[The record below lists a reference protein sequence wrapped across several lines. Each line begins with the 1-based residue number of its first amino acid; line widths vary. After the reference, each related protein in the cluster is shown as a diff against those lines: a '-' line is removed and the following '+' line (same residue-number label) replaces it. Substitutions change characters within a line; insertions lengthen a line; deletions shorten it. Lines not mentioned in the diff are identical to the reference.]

1 MTKYLWKKYDIEK
14 SYKEEYVSIR
24 SKKGEDIGS
33 YFTFYENKTIDKLNG
48 RYVLS
53 GSRSRPNKYWL
64 DLGECYSRPSTLG
77 ADEVEN
83 VSLNKY
89 DVYAG
94 QVNLVYKKYKLI
106 PDFKK
111 GAFIEDIV
119 GLTNEYPQD
128 GVKGGYW
135 YVYQGVANQPPII
148 SGDATQIGVLTNDR
162 SIRFSV
168 NDPDNDAVTVE
179 IKIDGIKTKDSPFVA
194 ELGETYNIPIKIADY
209 KIGEHNV
216 EVIATDTGGLSDS
229 RTWYFE
235 RGNSNPT
242 ISGQDE
248 DLGDKN
254 SGFQIPFSVNDIDLN
269 DELTIQISLND
280 RVLQTINNTL
290 RNKEYIVDIEDGI
303 VYAQELGKLN
313 TIIIKVTDGQ
323 GGVSYRYK
331 YFKRTNTAPI
341 ISGEDKDIGVVEKTP
356 VVSFSAKDLENDL
369 MTYSVYLNDKEL
381 LKDVKLEANKN
392 IEYKLSK
399 NEFSQLDNI
408 KKHRI
413 RIVVTDAQKATSIR
427 NITFKRK
434 LSKCWHK
441 TIRQTD
447 IQATKFYAFVS
458 TLLSEGA
465 ELKVEVC
472 NNANDEEPSWEDATV
487 NVKQGTSYIFKNKEK
502 THKDWAVGLLVT
514 ILPGTSKEP
523 SWILGA
529 GGGFE

>member
-1 MTKYLWKKYDIEK
+1 MATYLWKKYSKIVEEH
-14 SYKEEYVSIR
+14 YKIKETKLDRSPMAHNGEIYERLEIDSNTGKLRLREELRISSFLEGSIVYFVDNR
-24 SKKGEDIGS
+24 GDEPLYKKGLADSRTSRVWVYFEYTYTIVPLKYNSVFKGS
-33 YFTFYENKTIDKLNG
+33 YISEVTSDNRNAYPDNS
-48 RYVLS
+48 YS
-53 GSRSRPNKYWL
+53 G
-64 DLGECYSRPSTLG
+64 D
-77 ADEVEN
+77 
-83 VSLNKY
+83 
-89 DVYAG
+89 
-94 QVNLVYKKYKLI
+94 
-106 PDFKK
+106 
-111 GAFIEDIV
+111 
-119 GLTNEYPQD
+119 
-128 GVKGGYW
+128 YW
-135 YVYQGVANQPPII
+135 YEYIGIANQPPII
-148 SGDATQIGVLTNDR
+148 SGDATQIGIITNDR

-168 NDPDNDAVTVE
+168 SDPDNDVVTVE

-242 ISGQDE
+242 ISGKDE

-254 SGFQIPFSVNDIDLN
+254 SGFQIPFSINDIDLN

-280 RVLQTINNTL
+280 RVLQTINNAL
-290 RNKEYIVDIEDGI
+290 RNKEYIVDIEDGT

-341 ISGEDKDIGVVEKTP
+341 ISGEDKDIGVVEKAP

-381 LKDVKLEANKN
+381 LKDVKLEADKN
-392 IEYKLSK
+392 IEYRLSK

-472 NNANDEEPSWEDATV
+472 NNANDEKPTWEDATV

-502 THKDWAVGLLVT
+502 THDFWAVGLLVT

>member
-1 MTKYLWKKYDIEK
+1 MTKYLWKKYECIKNYKKEKHLSGELSKTIYGFSRSAALAELEEFLIEVEKRGGKRGDTVSSGGCKGKYPYYAETTYRDVIIKEVFSHYSRGNHISDII
-14 SYKEEYVSIR
+14 S
-24 SKKGEDIGS
+24 
-33 YFTFYENKTIDKLNG
+33 ENKNDYPNNG
-48 RYVLS
+48 EK
-53 GSRSRPNKYWL
+53 N
-64 DLGECYSRPSTLG
+64 
-77 ADEVEN
+77 
-83 VSLNKY
+83 
-89 DVYAG
+89 
-94 QVNLVYKKYKLI
+94 
-106 PDFKK
+106 
-111 GAFIEDIV
+111 
-119 GLTNEYPQD
+119 
-128 GVKGGYW
+128 GYW
-135 YVYQGVANQPPII
+135 YVYQGIANQSPII
-148 SGDATQIGVLTNDR
+148 SGDATQIGILTNDR

-242 ISGQDE
+242 ISGKDE

-254 SGFQIPFSVNDIDLN
+254 SGFQIPFSVHDIDLN

-280 RVLQTINNTL
+280 RVLQTINNAL
-290 RNKEYIVDIEDGI
+290 RNKEYIVDIEDGT

-341 ISGEDKDIGVVEKTP
+341 ISGEDKDIGVVEKAP
-356 VVSFSAKDLENDL
+356 VLSFSAKDLENDL

-381 LKDVKLEANKN
+381 LKDVKLEADKN

-472 NNANDEEPSWEDATV
+472 NNANDEKPTWEDATV

>member
-1 MTKYLWKKYDIEK
+1 MTKYLWKKYEAEK
-14 SYKEEYVSIR
+14 NYKEVQEWKDKIAR
-24 SKKGEDIGS
+24 GEDYSSGVRDRYLKEAIAEINEAGGS
-33 YFTFYENKTIDKLNG
+33 ISRQRTFYEDPLYKYEIFYQIRETKTVFSHYSKGSYLFEVTSENKD
-48 RYVLS
+48 
-53 GSRSRPNKYWL
+53 
-64 DLGECYSRPSTLG
+64 
-77 ADEVEN
+77 
-83 VSLNKY
+83 
-89 DVYAG
+89 
-94 QVNLVYKKYKLI
+94 
-106 PDFKK
+106 
-111 GAFIEDIV
+111 
-119 GLTNEYPQD
+119 EYPNH
-128 GVKGGYW
+128 GEKSGYW
-135 YVYQGVANQPPII
+135 YEYQGIANQPPII
-148 SGDATQIGVLTNDR
+148 SGDATQIGILTNDR

-216 EVIATDTGGLSDS
+216 EVIATDTGSLSDS

-242 ISGQDE
+242 ISGKDE

-280 RVLQTINNTL
+280 RVLQTINNAL
-290 RNKEYIVDIEDGI
+290 RNKEYIVDIEDGT

-341 ISGEDKDIGVVEKTP
+341 ISGEDKDIGVVEKAP

-381 LKDVKLEANKN
+381 LKDVKLEADKN
-392 IEYKLSK
+392 IEYRLSK

-472 NNANDEEPSWEDATV
+472 NNANDEKPTWEDATV